1 MAATCAAR
9 LELRPSP
16 ARPSAMTAAAA
27 VRRPVDAT
35 AAATMV
41 ALCFIWGFTNVFS
54 KLAAHDMSLVM
65 QAGLRSILAVGLLLL
80 WARHRGIRVFTRDG
94 TLPAGL
100 VAGALFAGEFLFLF
114 TGLAHTGASRM
125 AVFVYLAPCF
135 TALGLHWLVPSERL
149 TPAQWSGIALAF
161 AGMALAFADGFVQDR
176 ASLLGDAFGVIAA
189 LMWAATTVAIRS
201 TRLTSASATK
211 TLFYQLAVAAAA
223 LPFASMLLG
232 EPGVVAL
239 TPIAIANLLYQGVI
253 VTFASYLTWFWLL
266 TRYLAGR
273 LAVFTFLTPLC
284 GVAAGVVVLNEPL
297 RPVFVGAVA
306 LVGAGIYLVTR
317 R

>member
-1 MAATCAAR
+1 M
-9 LELRPSP
+9 L
-16 ARPSAMTAAAA
+16 
-27 VRRPVDAT
+27 V
-35 AAATMV
+35 
-41 ALCFIWGFTNVFS
+41 LCVVWGFQQVVIKLTAPDVSLLMQGGMRAIIATVFVI
-54 KLAAHDMSLVM
+54 A
-65 QAGLRSILAVGLLLL
+65 
-80 WARHRGIRVFTRDG
+80 WARWRGIPLFGRDG
-94 TLPAGL
+94 TLGTGIVAGL
-100 VAGALFAGEFLFLF
+100 LVVAVFVLIYA
-114 TGLAHTGASRM
+114 GLAHTTASRM

-149 TPAQWSGIALAF
+149 TTAQWSGIALAF

-189 LMWAATTVAIRS
+189 LMWAATTVVIRS

-211 TLFYQLAVAAAA
+211 TLFYQLAVAAAT

-232 EPGVVAL
+232 EPGVVAI
-239 TPIAIANLLYQGVI
+239 TPIAIANLLYQGAI

-273 LAVFTFLTPLC
+273 LAVFTFLTPLF
-284 GVAAGVVVLNEPL
+284 GVAAGVVVLDEPL

-306 LVGAGIYLVTR
+306 LVGAGIYLVNR